1 VSIPDLGL
9 DFDRLKSELGSDLG
23 DIFHTAT
30 AAARGGLERIT
41 RAAGGTQNTLA
52 RIPQAGGGGGN
63 PLGRIANFGSYG
75 GGGTGLEFFD
85 TLGGSDPFAS
95 FNRAQAMFQPQ
106 QQEKTTAPTTPGAA
120 GGQVSSSA
128 DNANLSA
135 ESVDAWIA
143 KTRPNSPL
151 VGKGGYI
158 LQAAN
163 ARGVSVP
170 QMLGIMLK
178 ETELGT
184 TAGANKNL
192 GGIVAPTDQGLGTNR
207 QFNGYATWEQSIDAI
222 ANNLASDIY
231 RGKSLAEQIGNWYVG
246 PNEYARAGLAA
257 TDQAGNGTVQDYLNI
272 VAQVYAGLGVPFNQ
286 NATPQ
291 YATSGAGI
299 ASMFGGKV
307 PPIMQEFGSTAY
319 STGEGAGVYD
329 FGTQFG
335 LNGDEHSGLDIAVP
349 RGTQFTMPAGLSG
362 TVRIAGGSGFYKT
375 NGGDAPGRGE
385 LRILLDNGYELILG
399 HNDRIDVQVG
409 QRVTA
414 GQLLGL
420 TGSSDGDHLHIEVRV
435 PDRSTPSGWRIV
447 DPRTLF
453 GGGR

>member
-1 VSIPDLGL
+1 MSIPDLGL

-85 TLGGSDPFAS
+85 TLGGADPFAS

-128 DNANLSA
+128 DNANLTA
-135 ESVDAWIA
+135 EAVDAWIA

-151 VGKGGYI
+151 VGKGAYI

-192 GGIVAPTDQGLGTNR
+192 GGIVSPSDQGLGTNR
-207 QFNGYATWEQSIDAI
+207 SFNGYATWEESIDAI
-222 ANNLASDIY
+222 ASNLATNMY
-231 RGKSLAEQIGNWYVG
+231 RGKTLAEQIGNWYVG
-246 PNEYARAGLAA
+246 PQAYAQHGVNA
-257 TDQAGNGTVQDYLNI
+257 TDLAGNGTVQDYLNV
-272 VAQVYAGLGVPFNQ
+272 VAQVYAGLGVPFNPT
-286 NATPQ
+286 ATPQ
-291 YATSGAGI
+291 SLPAGGGDPGGLIQRASSLLGTPYQLGGRRTHIDTPNAGI
-299 ASMFGGKV
+299 DCSEFTAWIYEGQGIDLPWNAAQQYAKTQRVDPNQLQVGDLVFFHSTYNSADGEWVTHVGMYAGDGKM
-307 PPIMQEFGSTAY
+307 IHA
-319 STGEGAGVYD
+319 
-329 FGTQFG
+329 
-335 LNGDEHSGLDIAVP
+335 
-349 RGTQFTMPAGLSG
+349 
-362 TVRIAGGSGFYKT
+362 GSGGVQYA
-375 NGGDAPGRGE
+375 NLSDPYWQQHLAGYGR
-385 LRILLDNGYELILG
+385 
-399 HNDRIDVQVG
+399 VQ
-409 QRVTA
+409 R
-414 GQLLGL
+414 
-420 TGSSDGDHLHIEVRV
+420 
-435 PDRSTPSGWRIV
+435 
-447 DPRTLF
+447 
-453 GGGR
+453 